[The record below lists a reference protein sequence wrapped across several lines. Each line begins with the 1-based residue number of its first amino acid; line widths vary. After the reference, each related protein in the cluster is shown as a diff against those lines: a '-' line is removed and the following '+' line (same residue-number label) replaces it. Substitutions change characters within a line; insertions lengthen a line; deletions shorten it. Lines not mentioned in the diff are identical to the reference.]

1 MKGQKGFTIIEAML
15 SAILLGLIFVG
26 VVRFFRNT
34 LDVWFESSRQIDI
47 QRKGRAAVDE
57 MTRFIRQSSAPVTA
71 IYPSIGI
78 TDTKIKFIYMGES
91 GDRSMKYYQGDGS
104 TRAEDPNGSA
114 LFRVVDGNTTT
125 LIGNFLDEIYF
136 VHESSYIVNITSMT
150 LTKRDQVIT
159 FNKNIYLRNR

>member
-1 MKGQKGFTIIEAML
+1 MKGKKGFTVIEAML
-15 SAILLGLIFVG
+15 SVILLGLLFVG

-34 LDVWFESSRQIDI
+34 FDVWFESSRQIDI

-71 IYPSIGI
+71 ITPIIGN

-91 GDRSMKYYQGDGS
+91 GDRSMKYYQGDKS
-104 TRAEDPNGSA
+104 SRAEDPNGTA
-114 LFRVVDGNTTT
+114 LFRVIDGNTTT
-125 LIGNFLDEIYF
+125 LIADYLDEIYF
-136 VHESSYIVNITSMT
+136 VHESSYVVNITSMT
-150 LTKRDQVIT
+150 LIKRNQVIT